1 MSEFTIIEENPV
13 TLSSLKDKLKAI
25 EKEGKLSFRGEKT
38 KNYVENFELL
48 SSKDSKKFSKEIKN
62 LSIPRLRERHIVKIL
77 DVMPKDLDSL
87 KILLSGETLTI
98 NSEDMKKILDVIP
111 Q

>member
-1 MSEFTIIEENPV
+1 MAEFTIIEETPV
-13 TLSSLKDKLKAI
+13 TLSEIKDQLKGI

-38 KNYVENFELL
+38 KNYVENFDLL
-48 SSKDSKKFSKEIKN
+48 DSKEMKKFSEEISN
-62 LSIPRLRERHIVKIL
+62 LNIPRLRDRHIVKIL
-77 DVMPKDLDSL
+77 DIMPKDLDSL

-98 NSEDMKKILDVIP
+98 SSEDMKKILDVIP

>member
-13 TLSSLKDKLKAI
+13 TLSILKDQLKAI
-25 EKEGKLSFRGEKT
+25 EKEGTLSFRGEKT
-38 KNYVENFELL
+38 KNYVETFELL
-48 SSKDSKKFSKEIKN
+48 SSKDSKKFSEEIKELN
-62 LSIPRLRERHIVKIL
+62 IPRLRDRHIVKIL
-77 DVMPKDLDSL
+77 DIMPKDLDSL

>member
-13 TLSSLKDKLKAI
+13 TLSNLKAQLKAI
-25 EKEGKLSFRGEKT
+25 EKEGTLSFRGEKT

-48 SSKDSKKFSKEIKN
+48 SPKDSKKFSDEIKA
-62 LSIPRLRERHIVKIL
+62 LAIPRLRERHIVKIL
-77 DVMPKDLDSL
+77 DILPSDLDSL